1 MELMNRRLELLT
13 LACGR
18 ALCVGHRNLVT
29 AWSRAMELSELV
41 RRHPRRGEVV
51 TASRDITGQ

>member
-13 LACGR
+13 LACGC
-18 ALCVGHRNLVT
+18 ALCVAHRNLVT
-29 AWSRAMELSELV
+29 AWSCAMELSELV
-41 RRHPRRGEVV
+41 RRHPCRGEVV

>member
-1 MELMNRRLELLT
+1 MELMDRRPELLT
-13 LACGR
+13 LACGC
-18 ALCVGHRNLVT
+18 ALCVAHRNLVT

-41 RRHPRRGEVV
+41 RHHPRRGEVV